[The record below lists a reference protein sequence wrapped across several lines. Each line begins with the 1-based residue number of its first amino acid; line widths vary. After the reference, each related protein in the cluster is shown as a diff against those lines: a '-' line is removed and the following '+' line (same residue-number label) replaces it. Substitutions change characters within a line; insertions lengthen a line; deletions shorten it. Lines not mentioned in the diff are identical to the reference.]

1 MLVVMSPDATTADLK
16 RVSATFE
23 AEGSAPRTHQR
34 QGHVA
39 LSADAH
45 PALAE
50 RLAML
55 PGVAEVQPAIS
66 YVLSSRTWHPER
78 SKIRL
83 GDGVI
88 IGGDPGESELAV
100 IAGPCAVESESQLM
114 RTAEAVAASGARLL
128 RGGAFKPRSS
138 PYSFQ
143 GLGAEALRLLA
154 KVKQA
159 TGLLVVTEAM
169 DEANV
174 EPVAEVA
181 DVLQIGSRNMGNVSL
196 LKRAAG
202 CGKPI
207 LLKRGMAA
215 TIEELLLAA
224 EYILAEGN
232 PDVVL
237 CERGIRGFDPATRNV
252 MDIAA
257 IPLLQAESH
266 LPVVGDPSHGTGRR
280 ALVPAMAKAAVAAG
294 ADGLL
299 IEVHPDPDHALSDGP
314 QSLTLEGFADLMR
327 ELRALRSAMIPA

>member
-1 MLVVMSPDATTADLK
+1 MLVVMDPNATSDDLK
-16 RVSATFE
+16 RVSAAFE
-23 AEGSAPRTHQR
+23 AEGSAPRTHR
-34 QGHVA
+34 KPGHLA
-39 LSADAH
+39 LSADAD
-45 PALAE
+45 PGLAAQ
-50 RLAML
+50 LATL
-55 PGVAEVQPAIS
+55 PGVAEVQPAVS
-66 YVLSSRTWHPER
+66 YVLSSKTWHPER
-78 SKIRL
+78 STIRL
-83 GDGVI
+83 GEGVT
-88 IGGDPGESELAV
+88 IGGPPGATELAV

-138 PYSFQ
+138 PYAFQ
-143 GLGAEALRLLA
+143 GLGPGALKLLA
-154 KVKQA
+154 RVKSA

-174 EPVAEVA
+174 GPVAEIA
-181 DVLQIGSRNMGNVSL
+181 DVIQIGSRNMGNVAL
-196 LKRAAG
+196 LKRAAR

-237 CERGIRGFDPATRNV
+237 CERGIRGFDSATRNV

-257 IPLLQAESH
+257 IPLLQLESH

-299 IEVHPDPDHALSDGP
+299 IEIHPDPDHALSDGP
-314 QSLTLEGFADLMR
+314 QSLTLEGFADLMH
-327 ELRALRSAMIPA
+327 ELNALRSAMTPA

>member
-1 MLVVMSPDATTADLK
+1 
-16 RVSATFE
+16 
-23 AEGSAPRTHQR
+23 
-34 QGHVA
+34 
-39 LSADAH
+39 
-45 PALAE
+45 
-50 RLAML
+50 
-55 PGVAEVQPAIS
+55 
-66 YVLSSRTWHPER
+66 
-78 SKIRL
+78 
-83 GDGVI
+83 
-88 IGGDPGESELAV
+88 
-100 IAGPCAVESESQLM
+100 
-114 RTAEAVAASGARLL
+114 
-128 RGGAFKPRSS
+128 
-138 PYSFQ
+138 
-143 GLGAEALRLLA
+143 
-154 KVKQA
+154 
-159 TGLLVVTEAM
+159 
-169 DEANV
+169 
-174 EPVAEVA
+174 
-181 DVLQIGSRNMGNVSL
+181 
-196 LKRAAG
+196 
-202 CGKPI
+202 
-207 LLKRGMAA
+207 MAA